1 MRDIKTNKMKTN
13 SITLKTNK
21 MKKEILTLALAFVGV
36 FAMAQEMTIAHTGI
50 STIPNSPDKSL
61 SVNVGDDITFI
72 YGGGGSHPMT
82 EGWQDGSSSTP
93 TAFVTQTVT
102 SSISSVTFQIN
113 TAGTYRFHCGTNPA
127 NSNNWGTIYVTEGT
141 TEIDEVV
148 NNPISIFPNPATN
161 DITIDGLNSMAQ
173 VFDVNGKKV
182 MDITNGTFDVS
193 ELSKGTY
200 VVKSEKYNTL
210 FIKE

>member
-50 STIPNSPDKSL
+50 TTIPNSPDKSL
-61 SVNVGDDITFI
+61 SVNVGDDISFI

-148 NNPISIFPNPATN
+148 NNPISIFPNPAN
-161 DITIDGLNSMAQ
+161 DVLTAEGLDGIANVLDM
-173 VFDVNGKKV
+173 NGKQV
-182 MDITNGTFDVS
+182 MSITNGAVNISD
-193 ELSKGTY
+193 LAKGTY
-200 VVKSEKYNTL
+200 IISQNNTNAI
-210 FIKE
+210 FIKK

>member
-61 SVNVGDDITFI
+61 SVNVGDDISFI

-200 VVKSEKYNTL
+200 VVKSEKYNTI
-210 FIKE
+210 FIKK